1 MKIDVT
7 GEKHRYQSLLV
18 LLYLPGNNIRAQ
30 LNLDATVASKTQ
42 EFAAPKDIVFES
54 FFGLKKGIGLIILVC

>member
-7 GEKHRYQSLLV
+7 EEKHRYQSLLV
-18 LLYLPGNNIRAQ
+18 LLYLPGNNIRTQ

-42 EFAAPKDIVFES
+42 EFTVPKDIVFES
-54 FFGLKKGIGLIILVC
+54 FLD